1 MEPVHATPKAD
12 RGPGLAGRT
21 WGRLS
26 RFREGT
32 LILTIV
38 GICIVMSFLSPY
50 FLTPDNLRTTILSFA
65 INGIV
70 VIGMTI
76 VMVNGGIDLSVGSVM
91 ALVGAVAGR
100 LYQSGVDIWIAAPI
114 ALVLGALLG
123 LFNGFFITKVGLSPF
138 ITTLAM
144 LSIARGAAFVVTQGI
159 PLSLYSMPNSFKNI
173 GKGDLAGVPV
183 VIMIFVVMVILAD
196 FLMRRS
202 TILRRVVYTGSSEK
216 AALFS
221 GINVR
226 AVKMGVYILSSF
238 LAGLGG
244 ILSIARFATATPYFA
259 SGLELQAISACVI
272 GGASLAGGDGS
283 IIGAVFGIALL
294 AIITT
299 SMILLNVSVYWQ
311 DLVSGIILLA
321 AVSID
326 YLSHSKRK

>member
-1 MEPVHATPKAD
+1 MDPVNTKSGFI
-12 RGPGLAGRT
+12 RRT
-21 WGRLS
+21 WGSLS

-32 LILTIV
+32 LILTII
-38 GICIVMSFLSPY
+38 GICILMSFLSPY
-50 FLTPDNLRTTILSFA
+50 FFTAENLRTTILSFA

-91 ALVGAVAGR
+91 ALIGAVAGR
-100 LYQSGVDIWIAAPI
+100 LYQTGVSIWIAAPV
-114 ALVLGALLG
+114 ALVIGALLG
-123 LFNGFFITKVGLSPF
+123 VFNGFFITRIGLSPF

-144 LSIARGAAFVVTQGI
+144 LSIARGAAFVVTQGM
-159 PLSLYSMPNSFKNI
+159 PLSLYSMPDAFKQI
-173 GKGDLAGVPV
+173 GKGGVFGVPV
-183 VIMIFVVMVILAD
+183 VIIIFIILVIIAD

-216 AALFS
+216 AAIFS

-226 AVKMGVYILSSF
+226 SVKMGVYILSSF

-283 IIGAVFGIALL
+283 IIGSVFGIALL

-311 DLVSGIILLA
+311 DLVSGLILLT

-326 YLSHSKRK
+326 YFTHARAK

>member
-1 MEPVHATPKAD
+1 MESVNKKGGFVRRA
-12 RGPGLAGRT
+12 
-21 WGRLS
+21 WGSLS

-32 LILTIV
+32 LILTII
-38 GICIVMSFLSPY
+38 GICILMSFLSPY
-50 FLTPDNLRTTILSFA
+50 FFTAENLRTTMLSFA

-76 VMVNGGIDLSVGSVM
+76 VLVNGGIDLSVGSVM
-91 ALVGAVAGR
+91 AVIGAIAGR
-100 LYQSGVDIWIAAPI
+100 LYQSGVSIWIAAPV
-114 ALVLGALLG
+114 ALVIGALLG
-123 LFNGFFITKVGLSPF
+123 AMNGFFITRIGLSPF

-159 PLSLYSMPNSFKNI
+159 PLSLYSMPNSFKLI
-173 GKGDLAGVPV
+173 GKGDLLGIPV
-183 VIMIFVVMVILAD
+183 VIIIFVVFVIFAD

-216 AALFS
+216 AAIFS

-226 AVKMGVYILSSF
+226 SVKMGVYVLSSF

-283 IIGAVFGIALL
+283 IVGSVFGIALL

-311 DLVSGIILLA
+311 DLVSGLILLT

-326 YLSHSKRK
+326 YFTHSRAK

>member
-1 MEPVHATPKAD
+1 MELEKATPDTENK
-12 RGPGLAGRT
+12 GTFMRT
-21 WGRLS
+21 VWGSLS

-32 LILTIV
+32 LILTLIA
-38 GICIVMSFLSPY
+38 ICIIMSFLSPY
-50 FLTPDNLRTTILSFA
+50 FLTADNLRTTILSFA

-91 ALVGAVAGR
+91 AVIGAIAGK
-100 LYQSGVDIWIAAPI
+100 LYQGGVTIWIAALI
-114 ALVLGALLG
+114 ALVIGGLLG
-123 LFNGFFITKVGLSPF
+123 VFNGFFITRVGLSPF

-159 PLSLYSMPNSFKNI
+159 PLSLYSMPNAFKSI
-173 GKGDLAGVPV
+173 GKGDVAGIPV
-183 VIMIFVVMVILAD
+183 VIIIFIVFVIIAD

-202 TILRRVVYTGSSEK
+202 TILRRVVYTGSNEK
-216 AALFS
+216 AAIFS
-221 GINVR
+221 GVNVR

-238 LAGLGG
+238 LAGLAGV
-244 ILSIARFATATPYFA
+244 LSIARFATATPYFA
-259 SGLELQAISACVI
+259 SGFELQAISACVI

-283 IIGAVFGIALL
+283 ILGSVLGIALL

-299 SMILLNVSVYWQ
+299 SMILLDVSVYWQ

-326 YLSHSKRK
+326 YFTHSGSK

>member
-1 MEPVHATPKAD
+1 MTTGKSTTQGGNGGGFLRAA
-12 RGPGLAGRT
+12 
-21 WGRLS
+21 WGRVS

-32 LILTIV
+32 LILVII

-50 FLTPDNLRTTILSFA
+50 FLQWDNLRTTILSFA

-91 ALVGAVAGR
+91 ALIGAVAGR

-114 ALVLGALLG
+114 ALILGALLG
-123 LFNGFFITKVGLSPF
+123 LFNGFFITRVGLSPF

-144 LSIARGAAFVVTQGI
+144 LSIARGAAFVVTKGI
-159 PLSLYSMPNSFKNI
+159 PLSLYSMPNAFKSI
-173 GKGDLAGVPV
+173 GKGDVAGVPI
-183 VIMIFVVMVILAD
+183 VIIIFILFVIVAD
-196 FLMRRS
+196 FMMRRS

-216 AALFS
+216 AAVFS

-226 AVKMGVYILSSF
+226 GVKLGVYVLSSA

-283 IIGAVFGIALL
+283 IIGSVFGIALL

-311 DLVSGIILLA
+311 DLVSGIILLT

-326 YLSHSKRK
+326 YFTHARSR

>member
-1 MEPVHATPKAD
+1 MNPVIEHTTSV
-12 RGPGLAGRT
+12 RGFV
-21 WGRLS
+21 GRLT
-26 RFREGT
+26 RFRETT

-38 GICIVMSFLSPY
+38 GICVLMSFLSPY
-50 FLTPDNLRTTILSFA
+50 FLTADNLRTTILSFA

-76 VMVNGGIDLSVGSVM
+76 VLVNGGIDLSVGSVM

-100 LYQSGVDIWIAAPI
+100 LYQAGVSVWVAAPV
-114 ALVLGALLG
+114 ALALGALLG
-123 LFNGFFITKVGLSPF
+123 AFNGFFITKVGLSPF

-159 PLSLYSMPNSFKNI
+159 PLSLYSMPDAFKAI
-173 GKGDLAGVPV
+173 GKGDVIGIPV
-183 VIMIFVVMVILAD
+183 VIIIFVVFVVAAD

-216 AALFS
+216 AANFS
-221 GINVR
+221 GINVNR
-226 AVKMGVYILSSF
+226 VKMGVYILSAF

-244 ILSIARFATATPYFA
+244 VLSIARFATATPYFA
-259 SGLELQAISACVI
+259 TGLELQAISACVI

-283 IIGAVFGIALL
+283 IIGSVFGIALL

-311 DLVSGIILLA
+311 DLVSGIILLL
-321 AVSID
+321 AVSLD
-326 YLSHSKRK
+326 YLTHRGGK

>member
-1 MEPVHATPKAD
+1 MRRASTTS
-12 RGPGLAGRT
+12 RGDNGGGFFRRA
-21 WGRLS
+21 WGSIR

-32 LILTIV
+32 LILTII
-38 GICIVMSFLSPY
+38 GICILMSFLSPY
-50 FLTPDNLRTTILSFA
+50 FFTSDNLRTTILSFA

-91 ALVGAVAGR
+91 GLIGAVAGR
-100 LYQSGVDIWIAAPI
+100 LYQAGVNIWVAAPV
-114 ALVLGALLG
+114 ALVMGALLG
-123 LFNGFFITKVGLSPF
+123 LFNGFFITRVGLSPF

-144 LSIARGAAFVVTQGI
+144 LSIARGAAFVVTKGI
-159 PLSLYSMPNSFKNI
+159 PLSLYSMPDAFKSI
-173 GKGDLAGVPV
+173 GKGDV
-183 VIMIFVVMVILAD
+183 VGIPIVIIIFVVLVVVAD
-196 FLMRRS
+196 FMMRRS

-216 AALFS
+216 AAIFS

-226 AVKMGVYILSSF
+226 GVKMGVFVLSSF

-272 GGASLAGGDGS
+272 GGASLAGGDGT
-283 IIGAVFGIALL
+283 IIGSVFGIALL

-299 SMILLNVSVYWQ
+299 SMILLDVSVYWQ
-311 DLVSGIILLA
+311 DLVSGVILLA
-321 AVSID
+321 AVSVD
-326 YLSHSKRK
+326 YFTHAGAK

>member
-1 MEPVHATPKAD
+1 MDSAKNKA
-12 RGPGLAGRT
+12 GFIGRA
-21 WGRLS
+21 WGSLS

-32 LILTIV
+32 LILTII
-38 GICIVMSFLSPY
+38 GICILMSFLSPY
-50 FLTPDNLRTTILSFA
+50 FFTTENLETTILSFA

-91 ALVGAVAGR
+91 AVIGAIAGR
-100 LYQSGVDIWIAAPI
+100 LYQAGVSIWIAAPV
-114 ALVLGALLG
+114 ALVIGAGLGM
-123 LFNGFFITKVGLSPF
+123 FNGFFITRVGLSPF

-159 PLSLYSMPNSFKNI
+159 PLSLYSMPNSFKSI
-173 GKGDLAGVPV
+173 GKGHIIGIPV
-183 VIMIFVVMVILAD
+183 VIIIFVVLVIIAD

-216 AALFS
+216 AAIFS

-226 AVKMGVYILSSF
+226 KVKMGVYVLSSF

-283 IIGAVFGIALL
+283 IIGSVFGIALL

-311 DLVSGIILLA
+311 DLVSGMILLA

-326 YLSHSKRK
+326 YFTHARKN

>member
-1 MEPVHATPKAD
+1 MDPVDSKD
-12 RGPGLAGRT
+12 GFVLRSWNSLR
-21 WGRLS
+21 

-32 LILTIV
+32 LILTII
-38 GICIVMSFLSPY
+38 GICILMSFLSPY
-50 FLTPDNLRTTILSFA
+50 FFTAENLRTTILSFA

-91 ALVGAVAGR
+91 AIVGAVAGR
-100 LYQSGVDIWIAAPI
+100 LYQSGISIWIAAPV
-114 ALVLGALLG
+114 ALVIGALLG
-123 LFNGFFITKVGLSPF
+123 VFNGFFITRVGLSPF

-144 LSIARGAAFVVTQGI
+144 LSIARGAAFVVTKGI
-159 PLSLYSMPNSFKNI
+159 PLSLYSMPNSFKLI
-173 GKGDLAGVPV
+173 GKGDVLGVPV
-183 VIMIFVVMVILAD
+183 VIIIFIIFVIIAD

-216 AALFS
+216 AAIFS

-226 AVKMGVYILSSF
+226 SVKMGVYILSSF

-244 ILSIARFATATPYFA
+244 VLSIARFATATPYFA

-283 IIGAVFGIALL
+283 IIGSVFGIALL

-311 DLVSGIILLA
+311 DLVSGLILLS

-326 YLSHSKRK
+326 YFTHARAK

>member
-1 MEPVHATPKAD
+1 MNPVIDHAAPARVGAWRKLT
-12 RGPGLAGRT
+12 
-21 WGRLS
+21 
-26 RFREGT
+26 RFREAT
-32 LILTIV
+32 LILTIIA
-38 GICIVMSFLSPY
+38 ICIVMSFLSPY
-50 FLTPDNLRTTILSFA
+50 FFTAENLSTTILSFA

-91 ALVGAVAGR
+91 AVIGAVAGR
-100 LYQSGVDIWIAAPI
+100 LYQAGVSIWIAAPT
-114 ALVLGALLG
+114 ALVLGALIG
-123 LFNGFFITKVGLSPF
+123 AFNGFFITRVGLSPF

-159 PLSLYSMPNSFKNI
+159 PLSLYSMPDAFKSI
-173 GKGDLAGVPV
+173 GKGAVIGPV
-183 VIMIFVVMVILAD
+183 VIIIFVVFVVAAD

-216 AALFS
+216 AAIFS

-226 AVKMGVYILSSF
+226 SVKMGVYILSSF

-283 IIGAVFGIALL
+283 IIGSVFGIALL

-321 AVSID
+321 AVSLD
-326 YLSHSKRK
+326 YLTHRGST

>member
-1 MEPVHATPKAD
+1 MQPVQTTPPAD
-12 RGPGLAGRT
+12 RGAGIARRT
-21 WGRLS
+21 WSRLS

-32 LILTIV
+32 LILVII
-38 GICIVMSFLSPY
+38 GICILMSFLSPY
-50 FLTPDNLRTTILSFA
+50 FFTSDNLRTTILSFA

-76 VMVNGGIDLSVGSVM
+76 VMVNGGMDLSVGSVM
-91 ALVGAVAGR
+91 ALIGAVAGR
-100 LYQSGVDIWIAAPI
+100 LYQSGMSIWIAAPI

-123 LFNGFFITKVGLSPF
+123 FFNGFFITRVGLSPF

-159 PLSLYSMPNSFKNI
+159 PLSLYSMPDAFKSI
-173 GKGDLAGVPV
+173 GKGDVAGIP
-183 VIMIFVVMVILAD
+183 MVIIIFIVFVIVAD

-202 TILRRVVYTGSSEK
+202 TTLRRVVYTGSSEK
-216 AALFS
+216 AALYS
-221 GINVR
+221 GVNVR
-226 AVKMGVYILSSF
+226 AVKMGVYVLSSF

-272 GGASLAGGDGS
+272 GGASLAGGDGT
-283 IIGAVFGIALL
+283 IIGSVFGIALL

-311 DLVSGIILLA
+311 DLVSGLILLG

-326 YLSHSKRK
+326 YFTHAKRK

>member
-1 MEPVHATPKAD
+1 MDPVDSKD
-12 RGPGLAGRT
+12 GFVLRSWNSLR
-21 WGRLS
+21 

-32 LILTIV
+32 LILTII
-38 GICIVMSFLSPY
+38 GICILMSFLSPY
-50 FLTPDNLRTTILSFA
+50 FFTAENLRTTILSFA

-91 ALVGAVAGR
+91 AIVGAVAGR

-114 ALVLGALLG
+114 ALVIGALLG
-123 LFNGFFITKVGLSPF
+123 VFNGFFITRIGLSPF

-144 LSIARGAAFVVTQGI
+144 LSIARGAAFVVTKGI
-159 PLSLYSMPNSFKNI
+159 PLSLYSMPNAFKLI
-173 GKGDLAGVPV
+173 GKGDVLGVPV
-183 VIMIFVVMVILAD
+183 VIIIFIIFVIIAD

-216 AALFS
+216 AAIFS
-221 GINVR
+221 GINIR
-226 AVKMGVYILSSF
+226 SVKMGVYILSSF

-283 IIGAVFGIALL
+283 IIGSVFGIALL

-299 SMILLNVSVYWQ
+299 SMIRLNVSVYWQ
-311 DLVSGIILLA
+311 DLVSGLILLG

-326 YLSHSKRK
+326 YFTHARVK

>member
-1 MEPVHATPKAD
+1 MDPVDSKGGFV
-12 RGPGLAGRT
+12 RQT
-21 WGRLS
+21 WGSLR

-32 LILTIV
+32 LILTII

-50 FLTPDNLRTTILSFA
+50 FFTAENLRTTILSFA

-91 ALVGAVAGR
+91 AIVGAVAGR
-100 LYQSGVDIWIAAPI
+100 LYQTGVSIWIAAPI
-114 ALVLGALLG
+114 ALVIGGLLG
-123 LFNGFFITKVGLSPF
+123 VFNGFFITRIGLSPF

-159 PLSLYSMPNSFKNI
+159 PLSLYSMPNSFKLI
-173 GKGDLAGVPV
+173 GKGDVLGVPV
-183 VIMIFVVMVILAD
+183 VIIIFIVFVIIAD

-216 AALFS
+216 AAIFS

-226 AVKMGVYILSSF
+226 SVKMGVYILSSF

-283 IIGAVFGIALL
+283 IIGSVFGIALL

-311 DLVSGIILLA
+311 DLVSGLILLA

-326 YLSHSKRK
+326 YFTHARVK

>member
-1 MEPVHATPKAD
+1 MSQGNTTSRGD
-12 RGPGLAGRT
+12 RGEGFFRT
-21 WGRLS
+21 AWGRIR

-32 LILTIV
+32 LVLVII
-38 GICIVMSFLSPY
+38 GICILMSFLSPY

-100 LYQSGVDIWIAAPI
+100 LYQGGVSIWIAAPV
-114 ALVLGALLG
+114 ALVIGGLLG
-123 LFNGFFITKVGLSPF
+123 LFNGFFITRVGLSPF

-159 PLSLYSMPNSFKNI
+159 PLSLYSMPNDFKAI
-173 GKGDLAGVPV
+173 GKGDVAGIPI
-183 VIMIFVVMVILAD
+183 VIIIFVVFVVLAD
-196 FLMRRS
+196 FMMRRS

-216 AALFS
+216 AAIFS
-221 GINVR
+221 GINVN

-283 IIGAVFGIALL
+283 IIGSVFGIALL

-311 DLVSGIILLA
+311 DLVSGFILLA

-326 YLSHSKRK
+326 YLTHARAK

>member
-1 MEPVHATPKAD
+1 MDPVNTKSGFI
-12 RGPGLAGRT
+12 RRT
-21 WGRLS
+21 WGSLS

-32 LILTIV
+32 LILTII
-38 GICIVMSFLSPY
+38 GICILMSFLSPY
-50 FLTPDNLRTTILSFA
+50 FFTAENLRTTILSFA

-91 ALVGAVAGR
+91 ALIGAVAGR
-100 LYQSGVDIWIAAPI
+100 LYQTGVSIWIAAPV
-114 ALVLGALLG
+114 ALVIGALLG
-123 LFNGFFITKVGLSPF
+123 VFNGFFITRIGLSPF

-144 LSIARGAAFVVTQGI
+144 LSIARGAAFVVTQGM
-159 PLSLYSMPNSFKNI
+159 PLSLYSMPDAFKQI
-173 GKGDLAGVPV
+173 GKGGVFGVPV
-183 VIMIFVVMVILAD
+183 VIIIFIILVIIAD
-196 FLMRRS
+196 FMMRRS

-216 AALFS
+216 AAIFS

-226 AVKMGVYILSSF
+226 SVKMGVYILSSF

-283 IIGAVFGIALL
+283 IIGSVFGIALL

-311 DLVSGIILLA
+311 DLVSGLILLS

-326 YLSHSKRK
+326 YFTHARAK

>member
-1 MEPVHATPKAD
+1 MDSAKNTSAIGSFWKRV
-12 RGPGLAGRT
+12 
-21 WGRLS
+21 S
-26 RFREGT
+26 SFRELT
-32 LILTIV
+32 LILIIV
-38 GICIVMSFLSPY
+38 GICILMSILSP
-50 FLTPDNLRTTILSFA
+50 FFATKDNVITTALSFA

-91 ALVGAVAGR
+91 AVVGAVAGR
-100 LYQSGVDIWIAAPI
+100 LYQAGVSIWIAAPV
-114 ALVLGALLG
+114 ALVLGGLLG
-123 LFNGFFITKVGLSPF
+123 GFNGFFITRVGLSPF

-159 PLSLYSMPNSFKNI
+159 PLSLYSMPDAFKSI
-173 GKGDLAGVPV
+173 GKGDIIGIPV
-183 VIMIFVVMVILAD
+183 VIIIFLVFVAVAD
-196 FLMRRS
+196 FMMRRS

-216 AALFS
+216 AAIFS
-221 GINVR
+221 GINIR
-226 AVKMGVYILSSF
+226 SVKMGVYVLSAF
-238 LAGLGG
+238 LAGMGG

-259 SGLELQAISACVI
+259 TGLELQAISACVI

-283 IIGAVFGIALL
+283 IVGSVFGIALL

-299 SMILLNVSVYWQ
+299 SMILLDVSVYWQ

-326 YLSHSKRK
+326 FLTHRGSK